1 MKEVVVYGKPNCPNC
16 NTVKNILNARS
27 IEFDYIDV
35 TEDQDALTYVKEQWA
50 IMKRSPSAPA
60 VKMNGVFIGGV
71 QDVLRK
77 LNGG

>member
-35 TEDQDALTYVKEQWA
+35 TEDQDAL
-50 IMKRSPSAPA
+50 
-60 VKMNGVFIGGV
+60 
-71 QDVLRK
+71 RK
-77 LNGG
+77 LNG

>member
-16 NTVKNILNARS
+16 VTVKNILNTRG

-50 IMKRSPSAPA
+50 IRSPCAS
-60 VKMNGVFIGGV
+60 VKM
-71 QDVLRK
+71 
-77 LNGG
+77 